1 MKNSKTIFLDRD
13 GVINKDP
20 GGWTKYSYVTNV
32 GEFRFLPGSVA
43 AIKRLTDAGYE
54 IIIISNQA
62 GINKGHYTHEA
73 LEEITSLMLK
83 KIENAGGRIGSVNY
97 CPHRTDENCGCR
109 KPRTGLFKKAAGGR
123 SINFKDTYFI
133 GDGATDVEAGSKIGC
148 KTILVLSGKT
158 ALEKV
163 KEWEIKPDFVKK
175 DLSEAVDYILKEKNR

>member
-1 MKNSKTIFLDRD
+1 MKNSKPIFLDRD

-32 GEFRFLPGSVA
+32 SEFRLLPGA
-43 AIKRLTDAGYE
+43 LGAIKRLTEAGYE

-83 KIENAGGRIGSVNY
+83 EIKNAGGRVSSVNY
-97 CPHRTDENCGCR
+97 CPHRIDENCGCR
-109 KPRTGLFKKAAGGR
+109 KPRIGLFKKAIHGR

-133 GDGATDVEAGSKIGC
+133 GDGAMDVEAGHAVGC
-148 KTILVLSGKT
+148 RTILVLSGKT
-158 ALEKV
+158 ELGEV
-163 KEWEIKPDFVKK
+163 DEWKIKPDYIKK
-175 DLSEAVDYILKEKNR
+175 DLSEAVDYILKRKRK